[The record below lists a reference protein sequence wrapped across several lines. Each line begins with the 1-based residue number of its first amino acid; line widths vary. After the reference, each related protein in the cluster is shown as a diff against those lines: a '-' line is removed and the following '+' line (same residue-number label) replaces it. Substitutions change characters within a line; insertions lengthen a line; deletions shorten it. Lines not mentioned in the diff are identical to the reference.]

1 MMDTRFGDIFHG
13 YLLGGLSLVP
23 CGKDKRPIVKWKEFQ
38 DRQPTAAELNR
49 WLAEGAQSFAAIG
62 GEVSGG
68 LEIID
73 FDDNPQATPLAYS
86 ALDFFE
92 AWRAE
97 VDLLIEKYKL
107 VIQRT
112 GGGGFQVAYRCPS
125 PEPNQKLAWVQDENE
140 VHGRSIAIETRGEG
154 GYAIIAPSMH
164 PTGNRYRII
173 KGNFSAIPIISQ
185 DVRDILISA
194 AKQLDQMPYIS
205 QELETVKAE
214 KTQAEQRQRQYD
226 DTNVSVIDT
235 YNQRH
240 KISETLSAQGY
251 TKSANGRYSR
261 PGKDDSLGVVVIER
275 DNISFHWSSNDPL
288 HKTNASGKPLPIDP
302 FDVYY
307 TFGRYDNMS
316 DAVKQAAK
324 DLGLYREK
332 KSTYVNGHSNA
343 TATARD
349 GQPEPEDDSYL
360 LSEGISDEGNARCVA
375 RLYPNCFLH
384 TKAQG
389 WLHYTGQHWTAKSA
403 DVAVNRAIVAS
414 LAKRIRAALDNDPES
429 HDKLIKF
436 CSPNKGRIQGA
447 EFLMQSLV
455 AADIDDFDTTPDLLN
470 CKNGVVDLR
479 TGVLMPHD
487 PTQRFT
493 HCTTID
499 YKPNADVA
507 VFLNWITDAVG
518 GGKETVAWLQ
528 MAIGYS
534 LTGYTREEVLF
545 YLYGPPRSGKGT
557 LTELLLALLGG
568 TLAKEVNFATFTA
581 QRTGDSQNFDLAPL
595 KPCRMV
601 MASESNTYERFNE
614 AKVKALTGGNEVYCA
629 FKHQTHFGYKPQ
641 YKIWLSSNQPVNADP
656 DDDAVWGRLRVIEF
670 PYSHLGEEDKT
681 LKAAMRLPA
690 ILEGVLAWAVQGAQ
704 RWYELGKSGLPELH
718 RSAVAKAEHR
728 AELDNVQ
735 AWIDEQCERTEGFT
749 AYALLYQNYEEWCRG
764 RGVEPKKQKGFSQSL
779 IRKDYM
785 NKLAKIEGKMI
796 RGFTGLRIR

>member
-23 CGKDKRPIVKWKEFQ
+23 CGNDKRPIVKWKEFQ
-38 DRQPTAAELNR
+38 ERQPKTAELDG
-49 WLAEGAQSFAAIG
+49 WLADGAQSFAAIG

-73 FDDNPQATPLAYS
+73 FDDNPQATPLPYS
-86 ALDFFE
+86 AIDFFE
-92 AWRAE
+92 TWRKE
-97 VDLLIEKYKL
+97 VGHLVEKYEL
-107 VIQRT
+107 IIQRT
-112 GGGGFQVAYRCPS
+112 GGGGFQVAYRCPE
-125 PEPNQKLAWVQDENE
+125 PAPNQKLAWVPDENE
-140 VHGRSIAIETRGEG
+140 LQGRSIAIETRGEG

-173 KGNFSAIPIISQ
+173 KGDFAAIPIIPQ
-185 DVRDILISA
+185 DVRDILIETA
-194 AKQLDQMPYIS
+194 RNLDLMPYTS

-214 KTQAEQRQRQYD
+214 KAQAKNRQRQYD

-240 KISETLSAQGY
+240 KIAEMLSTEGY
-251 TKSANGRYSR
+251 TRGANGRYSR
-261 PGKDDSLGVVVIER
+261 PGKDDSLGVVVIDR

-288 HKTNASGKPLPIDP
+288 HKTNAGGKPLPIDP

-307 TFGRYDNMS
+307 AFGRFDNMKE
-316 DAVKQAAK
+316 AVKQAARE
-324 DLGLYREK
+324 LGLHK
-332 KSTYVNGHSNA
+332 QVHLNGHSNK
-343 TATARD
+343 TSTVTLPD
-349 GQPEPEDDSYL
+349 YEDDSYL
-360 LSEGISDEGNARCVA
+360 LTEGISDEGNARCIA
-375 RLYPNCFLH
+375 RLYQDHFLY
-384 TKAQG
+384 TEAQG
-389 WLHYTGQHWTAKSA
+389 WLHYTGKHWTAKGA
-403 DVAVNRAIVAS
+403 DAALERAIVET
-414 LAKRIRAALDNDPES
+414 LARRIRAALDNDPEK

-455 AADIDDFDTTPDLLN
+455 ADDIDNFDTDPDLLN

-479 TGVLMPHD
+479 TGILSPHS

-499 YKPNADVA
+499 YNPNADA
-507 VFLNWITDAVG
+507 TIFLNWLTSAVG
-518 GGKETVAWLQ
+518 GGKETVDWLE

-614 AKVKALTGGNEVYCA
+614 AKVKMLTGGNEVYCA

-681 LKAAMRLPA
+681 LKTAMRTPA
-690 ILEGVLAWAVQGAQ
+690 ILEGVLAWAVRGAM
-704 RWYELGKSGLPELH
+704 RWYELGKAGLPELH

-728 AELDNVQ
+728 SELDNVQ
-735 AWIDEQCERTEGFT
+735 AWIDEQCEKSEGFSS
-749 AYALLYQNYEEWCRG
+749 YALLYQDYEQWCRG

-785 NKLAKIEGKMI
+785 NKFAKIEGKVI
-796 RGFTGLRIR
+796 RGFTGLKLR